1 MDLMKVFDRPNLQHF
16 GHIDFRTTMLA
27 STLIMG
33 SYDKVHPMDGSC
45 IFRNLE
51 LNIRPFRT
59 YATNLENILSFDGL
73 CLEMLFYI
81 EILDFILR
89 HLGSKTVLSVYVTP
103 LCHSRL

>member
-1 MDLMKVFDRPNLQHF
+1 MDLQIRDRPNLQHF
-16 GHIDFRTTMLA
+16 GQIDFKTTMLA

-81 EILDFILR
+81 EIPDSVLCHLD
-89 HLGSKTVLSVYVTP
+89 SKTVL
-103 LCHSRL
+103 HDRL